1 MAEDINSGYKNLKVI
16 TIINNKGGVAKST
29 LSKILCEYFVRKG
42 KRVLGIDVDPQCN
55 FSMRFVDID
64 TKTYSPVTHPDF
76 DPNDPLW
83 DELPTPPPGYW
94 SVAQFYR
101 LGYVV
106 PYPTC
111 YENMKFIPSS
121 KLELVDF
128 LEKVE
133 KSSLEEEV
141 INHMR
146 EMLSMD
152 YYQDEFDVVIVDNP
166 PQISALT
173 ASTARAATHI
183 LIPTEMQE
191 DSVNGMADTS
201 LLWQTENEYRQ
212 DDELKLIGIIPTK
225 FDKKSAN
232 QRRVLE
238 QLKSNEILGKHIID
252 PPMRYLHTYATSSA
266 TFADPGSIFEINEGN
281 VALKE
286 TKMFCDHIY
295 KKVFK

>member
-1 MAEDINSGYKNLKVI
+1 MGIDVEGGYKNLKVI
-16 TIINNKGGVAKST
+16 TIANHKGGVAKST
-29 LSKILCEYFVRKG
+29 LSKILSEYFVRQG

-55 FSMRFVDID
+55 FSMRFVEMN
-64 TKTYSPVTHPDF
+64 TETYTPIVHPEF
-76 DPNDPLW
+76 DGKDPLW
-83 DELPTPPPGYW
+83 DELPSPPPGYW

-106 PYPTC
+106 PYPTQ

-133 KSSLEEEV
+133 KSALEEVV

-146 EMLSMD
+146 DMLSMD
-152 YYQDEFDVVIVDNP
+152 YYQEEFDVVIIDNP

-201 LLWQTENEYRQ
+201 LLWQTENQYRQ
-212 DDELKLIGIIPTK
+212 NDELKLIGILPTK
-225 FDKKSAN
+225 YDKKSAR

-238 QLKSNEILGKHIID
+238 QLKSNEVLGKHIIE

-266 TFADPGSIFEINEGN
+266 TFADPGSIFELNESN
-281 VALKE
+281 VALQE
-286 TKMFCDHIY
+286 TQQFCDYIY
-295 KKVFK
+295 KKVFE